1 MHGLSEDRTDD
12 LSREELIRLL
22 DATRAMARATVEP
35 RFDDIMAMVLSIA
48 LSATKSDRAGL
59 YLLEPGSTG
68 DLLLVGRH
76 PPPEP
81 DTVLRLPLRGSP
93 MEEPLATGVPRA
105 YLASEPGERAEPH
118 RVEGIHHIAI
128 VPVDVRGKPGA
139 SFNIAR
145 MADAPYDPKELR
157 FAQVLGEL
165 LVVYADNARLY
176 ADAQHRLDETRILVE
191 VARAV
196 SASPEL
202 DARLDASASVLAHML
217 DASNV
222 FIMLLEEEGTVLH
235 GVTASNPA
243 HRETFRAVRIR
254 CDEPSIAARAVATK
268 LPVIV
273 EDAIGSA
280 DVQSTL
286 VSRYGEKSLVALP
299 LMLRD
304 EAIGAV
310 VFDDTRRVRS
320 WAAAEIQ
327 RAELIAQTVAVGVAN
342 ARLYDEVRRRSLEL
356 ERAQAELL
364 KRERLAALGQ
374 LAAVMAH
381 EVRNPLG
388 VLFNSIGTLGKLIPT
403 GGDAAQLLGIMGEE
417 ATRLE
422 RLVRELLDFA
432 KPLAPS
438 FDAESLQALLV
449 GAVDAA
455 TRELGP
461 AAVPP
466 IDVVVATDMPQVW
479 LDASMMRRAVV
490 NLVVN
495 AVHAAGPAGAVEVRA
510 SLAMRGPRRVVHLT
524 VTDSGPGIPADVA
537 PRVFEPFFTTK
548 ATGTGLGLAVVKS
561 IVDSH
566 GGEIGLESPSRGGT
580 TLSIILPFATESSEA
595 HAPKNLRSAW

>member
-1 MHGLSEDRTDD
+1 VVDRTDD
-12 LSREELIRLL
+12 LSREELLRLL

-35 RFDDIMAMVLSIA
+35 RFDDMMAMVLKIA

-59 YLLEPGSTG
+59 YMLEPGSTG
-68 DLLLVGRH
+68 DLVLVGRH
-76 PPPEP
+76 PPPEA
-81 DTVLRLPLRGSP
+81 DTVRRVELVGSP
-93 MEEPLATGVPRA
+93 MEEPLTTGVPRA
-105 YLASEPGERAEPH
+105 YVASALGAQAEPH
-118 RVEGIHHIAI
+118 RSEGIHHIAI

-145 MADAPYDPKELR
+145 MLDSPYDPRELR

-176 ADAQHRLDETRILVE
+176 AEAQERLDETRILVE

-202 DARLDASASVLAHML
+202 DARLDASATILAHML
-217 DASNV
+217 DASNA
-222 FIMLLEEEGTVLH
+222 FILLLEEEGTVLH

-243 HRETFRAVRIR
+243 DREEFRAVRIH
-254 CDEPSIAARAVATK
+254 CSEPSIAARAVATK
-268 LPVIV
+268 QPIVV
-273 EDAIGSA
+273 EDATSSSE
-280 DVQSTL
+280 VQRSL

-304 EAIGAV
+304 EAIGVV
-310 VFDDTRRVRS
+310 VFDDTRRVRT
-320 WAAAEIQ
+320 WAASEIQ
-327 RAELIAQTVAVGVAN
+327 RAELIVQTVAVGVAN
-342 ARLYDEVRRRSLEL
+342 ARLYDEVRRRSREL
-356 ERAQAELL
+356 ERAQAELV

-388 VLFNSIGTLGKLIPT
+388 VLFNSIGTLAKLPSE
-403 GGDAAQLLGIMGEE
+403 GDSAQLLGIMREE

-438 FDAESLQALLV
+438 LESEALHPLLL

-461 AAVPP
+461 TTVPP
-466 IDVVVATDMPQVW
+466 IDVVVTADLPNAW

-495 AVHAAGPAGAVEVRA
+495 AVHAAGRAGRVEVRA
-510 SLAMRGPRRVVHLT
+510 APVVRGQRRLVHLT
-524 VTDSGPGIPADVA
+524 VTDSGPGIPPGVV

-561 IVDSH
+561 IVESH
-566 GGEIGLESPSRGGT
+566 GGDITLESTTGRGT
-580 TLSIILPFATESSEA
+580 VVSVFLPVAPESAEGEG
-595 HAPKNLRSAW
+595 PKRRRSAW

>member
-1 MHGLSEDRTDD
+1 VVHRTDD
-12 LSREELIRLL
+12 LSREELLRLL
-22 DATRAMARATVEP
+22 DATRAMARVTVEP
-35 RFDDIMAMVLSIA
+35 RFDETMAGVLKIA
-48 LSATKSDRAGL
+48 LCATKSDRAAL
-59 YLLEPGSTG
+59 YMFDPGSTE
-68 DLLLVGRH
+68 DLILVARH
-76 PPPEP
+76 PPPEG
-81 DTVLRLPLRGSP
+81 DTVRRVRLVGSP
-93 MEEPLATGVPRA
+93 MEEPLTTGVPRA
-105 YLASEPGERAEPH
+105 YEAPELGEGAEPH
-118 RVEGIHHIAI
+118 RSEGIRHIAI

-139 SFNIAR
+139 SFNVAR
-145 MADAPYDPKELR
+145 MLDAPYDARELR

-165 LVVYADNARLY
+165 LVVHADNARLY
-176 ADAQHRLDETRILVE
+176 AEAHERLDETRILVE

-202 DARLDASASVLAHML
+202 DARLDASATILAHML
-217 DASNV
+217 DASNA
-222 FIMLLEEEGTVLH
+222 FILLLEEEGTVLH

-243 HRETFRAVRIR
+243 DREEFRAVRIH
-254 CDEPSIAARAVATK
+254 CSEPSIAARAVATK
-268 LPVIV
+268 QPIVV
-273 EDAIGSA
+273 EDATSSSE
-280 DVQSTL
+280 VQHSL

-304 EAIGAV
+304 EAIGVV
-310 VFDDTRRVRS
+310 VFDDTRRVRT

-327 RAELIAQTVAVGVAN
+327 RAELIVQTVAVGVAN

-356 ERAQAELL
+356 ERAQVELL
-364 KRERLAALGQ
+364 SRERLAALGQ

-388 VLFNSIGTLGKLIPT
+388 VLFNSIGTLAKLVPSE
-403 GGDAAQLLGIMGEE
+403 GDSAQLLEIMREE

-438 FDAESLQALLV
+438 LESEALHPLLL

-461 AAVPP
+461 TTVPP
-466 IDVVVATDMPQVW
+466 IDIVVTADLPNAW

-495 AVHAAGPAGAVEVRA
+495 AVHAAGQTGRVEVRA
-510 SLAMRGPRRVVHLT
+510 AQVVRGQRRLVHLT
-524 VTDSGPGIPADVA
+524 VTDSGPGIPPGVI

-561 IVDSH
+561 IVESH
-566 GGEIGLESPSRGGT
+566 GGEITLESTTGRGT
-580 TLSIILPFATESSEA
+580 VVSIFLPLAPESAEG
-595 HAPKNLRSAW
+595 HGQKRRRSAW

>member
-1 MHGLSEDRTDD
+1 MAERTDD
-12 LSREELIRLL
+12 LSREELQRLL

-35 RFDDIMAMVLSIA
+35 RFDDMMAMVLKIA
-48 LSATKSDRAGL
+48 LAATNSDRAGL
-59 YLLEPGSTG
+59 YMLEPGSTG
-68 DLLLVGRH
+68 HLVLVARH
-76 PPPEP
+76 PPAEP
-81 DTVLRLPLRGSP
+81 DTLRRLKLAGSP
-93 MEEPLATGVPRA
+93 MDEPLATGVPRA
-105 YLASEPGERAEPH
+105 YAASELGVRAEPH
-118 RVEGIHHIAI
+118 RSDGIRHIAI
-128 VPVDVRGKPGA
+128 VPVDVHGKPGA
-139 SFNIAR
+139 SFNVAR
-145 MADAPYDPKELR
+145 MVDSPYDERELR

-176 ADAQHRLDETRILVE
+176 AEAQERLDETRILVE

-202 DARLDASASVLAHML
+202 DARLDASATILAHML
-217 DASNV
+217 GASNA
-222 FIMLLEEEGTVLH
+222 FILLLEEEGTVLH

-243 HRETFRAVRIR
+243 DREAFRAVRIR
-254 CDEPSIAARAVATK
+254 CSEPSIAARAVATRQ
-268 LPVIV
+268 PVVI
-273 EDAIGSA
+273 EDVASSSE
-280 DVQSTL
+280 VQRTL
-286 VSRYGEKSLVALP
+286 VARYGEKSLVALP

-310 VFDDTRRVRS
+310 VFDDTRRVRT

-327 RAELIAQTVAVGVAN
+327 RAELIVQTVAVGVAN

-388 VLFNSIGTLGKLIPT
+388 VLFNSIGTLAKLVPSE
-403 GGDAAQLLGIMGEE
+403 GDSSQLLEIMREE

-438 FDAESLQALLV
+438 LESEALHPLLL

-461 AAVPP
+461 AVVPP
-466 IDVVVATDMPQVW
+466 IEVVVSADLPHAWV
-479 LDASMMRRAVV
+479 DASMIRRAVV

-495 AVHAAGPAGAVEVRA
+495 AVHAAGQTGHVEVRA
-510 SLAMRGPRRVVHLT
+510 APGARGQRRVVHLT
-524 VTDSGPGIPADVA
+524 VSDSGAGIPPAVL

-561 IVDSH
+561 IVESH
-566 GGEIGLESPSRGGT
+566 AGEITLESKTGHGT
-580 TLSIILPFATESSEA
+580 VVSIYLPFAPESAEA
-595 HAPKNLRSAW
+595 HGPKDRRSAW

>member
-1 MHGLSEDRTDD
+1 VSENRADD
-12 LSREELIRLL
+12 LSREDLVRLL

-35 RFDDIMAMVLSIA
+35 RFDDIMAMVLKIA

-59 YLLEPGSTG
+59 YLLEPGSSG

-76 PPPEP
+76 PPP
-81 DTVLRLPLRGSP
+81 DASTIRRLALRGSP
-93 MEEPLATGVPRA
+93 MEGPLSTGVPVT
-105 YLASEPGERAEPH
+105 LAAADLGERAEPH
-118 RVEGIHHIAI
+118 RTEGIHHIAI

-145 MADAPYDPKELR
+145 RLDVPYDAQELR

-176 ADAQHRLDETRILVE
+176 ADAQRRLDETRILVD

-202 DARLDASASVLAHML
+202 DARLDASAAVLAHML
-217 DASNV
+217 DASNA
-222 FIMLLEEEGTVLH
+222 FILLLEEEGTVLH
-235 GVTASNPA
+235 GVTASNPD
-243 HRETFRAVRIR
+243 HRAAFRSVRIP
-254 CDEPSIAARAVATK
+254 CNQASIAARAVATK
-268 LPVIV
+268 QPVIV
-273 EDAIGSA
+273 EDATTSSE
-280 DVQSTL
+280 VNRTL
-286 VSRYGEKSLVALP
+286 VSKYGEKSLVALP

-304 EAIGAV
+304 EAIGVV
-310 VFDDTRRVRS
+310 VFDDTRRART
-320 WAAAEIQ
+320 WEAAEIQ

-342 ARLYDEVRRRSLEL
+342 ARLYHEVRRRSSELEL
-356 ERAQAELL
+356 AQAELL

-388 VLFNSIGTLGKLIPT
+388 VLFNSLGTLGKLVPT
-403 GGDAAQLLGIMGEE
+403 GGDAAQLLAIMREE

-438 FDAESLQALLV
+438 FDAEPLHTLLH

-461 AAVPP
+461 TVVPP
-466 IDVVVATDMPQVW
+466 IDVVVNVDMPPVW

-495 AVHAAGPAGAVEVRA
+495 AVHAAGPEGRAEVRA
-510 SLAMRGPRRVVHLT
+510 TLVTRGSRRLVHLT
-524 VTDSGPGIPADVA
+524 VTDSGPGIPPEVV

-561 IVDSH
+561 IIDCH
-566 GGEIGLESPSRGGT
+566 NGEIGLEPAEGGGT
-580 TLSIILPFATESSEA
+580 TVSVFLPLTNGGGDA
-595 HAPKNLRSAW
+595 HGPKSTRAAW

>member
-1 MHGLSEDRTDD
+1 VSVDRTDD
-12 LSREELIRLL
+12 LSREDLIRLL

-35 RFDDIMAMVLSIA
+35 RFDDMMAEVLRIA
-48 LSATKSDRAGL
+48 LLATRSDHADL
-59 YLLEPGSTG
+59 YVLEPGDG
-68 DLLLVGRH
+68 GELVLVGCH
-76 PPPEP
+76 PPPTDETP
-81 DTVLRLPLRGSP
+81 RRIPLRGSP
-93 MEEPLATGVPRA
+93 MEEPLATGRPRA
-105 YLASEPGERAEPH
+105 HSAGELDDAAKPRP
-118 RVEGIHHIAI
+118 EGGIRHAAI
-128 VPVDVRGKPGA
+128 VPMAIRGKPGA

-145 MADAPYDPKELR
+145 RLDAPYDASELN
-157 FAQVLGEL
+157 FAQLLGEL

-176 ADAQHRLDETRILVE
+176 AEAQRRLDETAMMVE

-202 DARLDASASVLAHML
+202 DKRLDASAEILAKMV
-217 DASNV
+217 DASNA
-222 FIMLLEEEGTVLH
+222 FIMLLEDGGTVLH
-235 GVTASNPA
+235 GVATSSPSL
-243 HRETFRAVRIR
+243 REEFRAVRIPI
-254 CDEPSIAARAVATK
+254 DAPSIAARVVSTK
-268 LPVIV
+268 QPVIV
-273 EDAIGSA
+273 EDATASTE
-280 DVQSTL
+280 VQREL

-310 VFDDTRRVRS
+310 VFDDTRRVRAWS
-320 WAAAEIQ
+320 TAEIQ

-342 ARLYDEVRRRSLEL
+342 ARLYDEVRRRSVQL
-356 ERAQAELL
+356 ERAQAELVG
-364 KRERLAALGQ
+364 RERLAALGQ

-388 VLFNSIGTLGKLIPT
+388 VLFNSIGTLGKLIP
-403 GGDAAQLLGIMGEE
+403 GEGDSAQLLAIMREE

-438 FDAESLQALLV
+438 LESEPLDVVLF

-461 AAVPP
+461 AVSQ
-466 IDVVVATDMPQVW
+466 IVVAVADDVPHVC
-479 LDASMMRRAVV
+479 LDASMIRRAVV

-495 AVHAAGPAGAVEVRA
+495 GMHAAGPEGRVDVRA
-510 SLAMRGPRRVVHLT
+510 SLDARGRRRVARIDVA
-524 VTDSGPGIPADVA
+524 DSGPGIPPEIA

-561 IVDSH
+561 IVECH
-566 GGEIGLESPSRGGT
+566 GGEIDLRSTPGTGT
-580 TLSIILPFATESSEA
+580 TVSVFLPVDPDSSRAFAA
-595 HAPKNLRSAW
+595 HKHSAW